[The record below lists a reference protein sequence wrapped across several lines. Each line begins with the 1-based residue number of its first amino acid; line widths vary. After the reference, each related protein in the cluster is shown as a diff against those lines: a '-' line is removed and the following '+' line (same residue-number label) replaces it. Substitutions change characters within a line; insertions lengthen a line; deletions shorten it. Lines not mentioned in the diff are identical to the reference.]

1 MSLFRVNAGTQVK
14 HDGVLYAA
22 GETFEADLDQVQALS
37 RYVTP
42 VEEKAVESAP
52 NKAQT
57 SSPNKARKAPAKKA
71 PTKK

>member
-1 MSLFRVNAGTQVK
+1 MSVFRVNDGTQVK

-22 GETFEADLDQVQALS
+22 GETFEADPAEIGAVAQ
-37 RYVTP
+37 YVSP
-42 VEEKAVESAP
+42 VEEKAVEVAP
-52 NKAQT
+52 NKAQM

>member
-1 MSLFRVNAGTQVK
+1 MIYRVNDGTQVK
-14 HDGVLYAA
+14 HAGVLYAA
-22 GETFEADLDQVQALS
+22 GETFEADPASVDALS
-37 RYVTP
+37 QYVTP